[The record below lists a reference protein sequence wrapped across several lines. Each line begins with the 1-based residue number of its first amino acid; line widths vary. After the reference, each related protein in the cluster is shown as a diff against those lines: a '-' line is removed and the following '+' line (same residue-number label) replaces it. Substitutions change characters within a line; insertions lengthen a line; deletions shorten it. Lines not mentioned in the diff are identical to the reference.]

1 MILDIL
7 QFLYIKVCYK
17 EYFKPN
23 RMKRIIY
30 KGIKHKLLAFYC
42 FLRDI
47 TYHMRETAPN
57 DEI

>member
-1 MILDIL
+1 
-7 QFLYIKVCYK
+7 
-17 EYFKPN
+17 
-23 RMKRIIY
+23 MKRIIY